1 MGKRVF
7 LPLPTRPQ
15 LMAVYP
21 ALLIQTR
28 LHYVRREKFKF
39 IYSSSSLSKR
49 SSLWLTLNSQ
59 GSPTKESACSSSGLY
74 FFISFLSY
82 HYLSYQYQSY
92 QYHIKSKA
100 DASIG
105 MRPPERQSFHKC
117 RCNENL
123 QKRAALVWEKDSI
136 H

>member
-1 MGKRVF
+1 MGNSAIMNKF
-7 LPLPTRPQ
+7 ILESF
-15 LMAVYP
+15 
-21 ALLIQTR
+21 LIQTR
-28 LHYVRREKFKF
+28 LHYVRRERLK
-39 IYSSSSLSKR
+39 ISVRTWNTSSGSLSKR

-82 HYLSYQYQSY
+82 QYLSYQYQSY

-123 QKRAALVWEKDSI
+123 QKRAALVWDKDSI